1 MPVKFVC
8 SVYASLMRIA
18 VLECVV
24 MPTLHIET
32 EQLLHAALQLPRSE
46 LEQFVTR
53 LLMLSLPQ
61 DTPRLSQTESELL
74 LKINQG
80 LPPATQQQLDAL
92 IAKRQTQTL
101 TPEEHQELIQLTESI
116 EQADVER
123 LRYLLELAALRKL
136 SLDELTRHLGIHP
149 VPHD

>member
-1 MPVKFVC
+1 
-8 SVYASLMRIA
+8 
-18 VLECVV
+18 

-32 EQLLHAALQLPRSE
+32 EQLLHAALQLPRAE

-53 LLMLSLPQ
+53 LLVLSLPQ

-80 LPPATQQQLDAL
+80 LPAATQQHLDAL

-101 TPEEHQELIQLTESI
+101 TPEEHQELIQLTEAI

-123 LRYLLELAALRKL
+123 LRYLLELAALRNL
-136 SLDELTRHLGIHP
+136 SLDELIRHLGIHP
-149 VPHD
+149 IPHD

>member
-1 MPVKFVC
+1 
-8 SVYASLMRIA
+8 
-18 VLECVV
+18 
-24 MPTLHIET
+24 MPTLRIET
-32 EQLLHAALQLPRSE
+32 EQLLHAALQLPRAE

-53 LLMLSLPQ
+53 LMVLSLPQ
-61 DTPRLSQTESELL
+61 DMPRLSQTESELL

-80 LPPATQQQLDAL
+80 LPAATQQHLDAL

-101 TPEEHQELIQLTESI
+101 TPAEHQELIQLTEAI

-123 LRYLLELAALRKL
+123 LRYLLELAALRNL